1 MQTSVA
7 AMELVRIADTVAYE
21 TQCSIFPLNPIVSKK
36 PHVLQRIRG
45 NEDNHLIMKAIKLHI
60 DIDIAFSRN
69 YNRKKKFPFLNEP
82 LEMKFLNQVFDFPQ

>member
-1 MQTSVA
+1 MFNLFLKSYC
-7 AMELVRIADTVAYE
+7 I
-21 TQCSIFPLNPIVSKK
+21 KK
-36 PHVLQRIRG
+36 KTHVIQRIRG

-60 DIDIAFSRN
+60 DIDLAFSRN